1 LFAGH
6 TQGQGAV
13 SFARD
18 SRLGLRLRAAHA
30 FHGTVAHWRRPSV
43 LTASLG
49 VATRR
54 GGGGTANHEVEVEQ
68 ASGKGGVSR
77 RSALTIPQT
86 ADEIDVDGSHEL
98 GASANAGAKVGHGAG
113 RRRVV
118 AAASDGP
125 LYIRPGHVGKG
136 VKAHIGGIR
145 PIEV

>member
-13 SFARD
+13 NFARD

-30 FHGTVAHWRRPSV
+30 FHGTVAQ
-43 LTASLG
+43 AKCIDGELG

-77 RSALTIPQT
+77 RSALTVHQT

-118 AAASDGP
+118 ELPLMD
-125 LYIRPGHVGKG
+125 LYI
-136 VKAHIGGIR
+136 
-145 PIEV
+145 